1 MSLLNAIY
9 SAVGIQHQGITDKS
23 GSYTVLRLTNGL
35 IIGDFGRGRVDHP
48 MLITKDTMVQL
59 GDESK
64 PAYQAV
70 ADCLDAGVPSV
81 WVMRV
86 STVEEEVVLP
96 PARLFLVSKLYPVD
110 VVEAFTGNATV
121 LSGSLRI
128 APSASDVEMFNSSA
142 TITGG
147 ELRSVLRYSTMQPES
162 ITGSA
167 TVTGGDL
174 RTLLRQYDYS
184 TGATATESV
193 TSSATITGGVLR
205 ALLIQNTTQPE
216 AITSGAMIISG
227 VLQ

>member
-1 MSLLNAIY
+1 MGLLNAID
-9 SAVGIQHQGITDKS
+9 SAVGIQREGVTDQS
-23 GSYTVLRLTNGL
+23 SSVPAVQLVNGL
-35 IIGDFGRGRVDHP
+35 IVGDFGRGRVDQP
-48 MLITKDTMVQL
+48 MFITKDTLAQL

-70 ADCLDAGVPSV
+70 ADCLDTGVSGV
-81 WVMRV
+81 WVLRV
-86 STVEEEVVLP
+86 STVKDEVVLP

-110 VVEAFTGNATV
+110 VVESFTGNATV

-128 APSASDVEMFNSSA
+128 APSASDVEMLNSHA

-147 ELRSVLRYSTMQPES
+147 DLRSVLRYSTMQPES

-174 RTLLRQYDYS
+174 RALLRQYDYS
-184 TGATATESV
+184 TGETATESV

-216 AITSGAMIISG
+216 AITSGATIISG

>member
-1 MSLLNAIY
+1 M
-9 SAVGIQHQGITDKS
+9 
-23 GSYTVLRLTNGL
+23 
-35 IIGDFGRGRVDHP
+35 
-48 MLITKDTMVQL
+48 
-59 GDESK
+59 
-64 PAYQAV
+64 
-70 ADCLDAGVPSV
+70 
-81 WVMRV
+81 
-86 STVEEEVVLP
+86 
-96 PARLFLVSKLYPVD
+96 SKLYPVE
-110 VVEAFTGNATV
+110 VVESITGRAMFV
-121 LSGSLRI
+121 GGDVRI

-216 AITSGAMIISG
+216 AITSGATIISG